1 MIPIRMLSIAL
12 ALALATAPARADIF
26 DDLSGRFGATFNAHT
41 CAANPHSVRFD
52 ATRSRAQFV
61 WDHPITDFRGE
72 ERLEGRYEVLSHDA
86 NSITMRIEGET
97 RLTDAGL
104 PAVWIMRRVA
114 ALDGYCWGRTDWPA
128 GRCVNVTIRCPGGAP
143 IS

>member
-1 MIPIRMLSIAL
+1 MIAIRPLCLVFAL
-12 ALALATAPARADIF
+12 AAAPARADVF
-26 DDLSGRFGATFNAHT
+26 DDLSGRFGATFNPHT

-61 WDHPITDFRGE
+61 WDHPITDFRGD
-72 ERLEGRYEVLSHDA
+72 ERLEGSYEVLGHDA
-86 NSITMRIEGET
+86 NSITLRIEGET
-97 RLTDAGL
+97 RLTDDGS

-114 ALDGYCWGRTDWPA
+114 APDGYCWGRTDWPA
-128 GRCVNVTIRCPGGAP
+128 GRCVNVTIRCPEATP

>member
-1 MIPIRMLSIAL
+1 MTAIRLLSIAL
-12 ALALATAPARADIF
+12 ALAATPARADIF
-26 DDLSGRFGATFNAHT
+26 DDLSGRFGSTFNAHT

-52 ATRSRAQFV
+52 DDRRQAHFI
-61 WDHPITDFRGE
+61 WDHPITDFRGQ
-72 ERLEGRYEVLSHDA
+72 ERLEGTYEVLRHDA
-86 NSITMRIEGET
+86 DTITMQIAGET
-97 RLTDAGL
+97 RLTDDGA

-128 GRCVNVTIRCPGGAP
+128 GRCVNVTIRCRDATP